1 MMMRILTQ
9 SENRG
14 HKRVRH
20 LSSIPITVATH
31 WGVVPPSTAVTFI
44 DDLRFTNFP
53 SFDVIDV
60 RNRAKLKSRERALE
74 LQNPRRQCMGIS
86 RGLVNNVTRWKLWRP
101 TCRSSHAKERENKT
115 NKIQNLLCK
124 NK

>member
-9 SENRG
+9 SENRKKNKKRSKTRG

-20 LSSIPITVATH
+20 LSSPITVATN

-74 LQNPRRQCMGIS
+74 LQNPRRQCMVKCSFG
-86 RGLVNNVTRWKLWRP
+86 
-101 TCRSSHAKERENKT
+101 
-115 NKIQNLLCK
+115 
-124 NK
+124 